1 MKNIVRILSG
11 ARELWPLYLGII
23 LGAIAT
29 TATTLLMPFLIADA
43 TQTVV
48 DMATNKREPSVTPLI
63 RIAVL
68 LLVVMATNSIVTNIT
83 GYLGDLMST
92 RVRQILSHSY
102 FDKLLRMPQRYFD
115 TELTG
120 TIISKLDRS
129 ITTISQFLQVFSNSF
144 FTTILTILMVLV
156 VAAIHSPWLAL
167 LLFIIYPTFIW
178 LTALTSRKWQVWE
191 KQKNEHYDIA
201 GGRFAEVVGQ
211 LRVVKSFTAERAELD
226 SFDDHYREAVKL
238 TTGQSRYWHKMDV
251 TRRGALDV
259 VFFLVY
265 LIIFVATA
273 QGTFS
278 IGSMVLLIQLI
289 ELAKAPVTSM
299 SYYVDT
305 LQRAV
310 TGSAEYYKVM
320 DQPDEPL
327 NALDDAPSAP
337 IEWSSADPVIE
348 FRDVDF
354 GYDDDQLVLRD
365 INLAVRRGERIALV
379 GESGGG
385 KSTMVNL
392 LMKLYSP
399 TSGQVLVRGN
409 DVTTTPTKALREQI
423 GVVFQDASLFSGT
436 VRENLHYGDPSAS
449 DEQLHEVIR
458 RANANMFVRNLPE
471 GLDTQIGERG
481 VKLSGGQKQRL
492 AVARAM
498 LKDAPIL
505 VLDEATSALDT
516 KAERQVQ
523 AGLDEL
529 MAGRTAIIIA
539 HRLSTISSVDRIV
552 TLRGGTID
560 EVGSPAEL
568 AKTNGIYAQL
578 LALQASDSAT
588 GRKILKRFGLIG

>member
-11 ARELWPLYLGII
+11 ARELWPLYLGIV

-48 DMATNKREPSVTPLI
+48 DMATNKREPSATPLI
-63 RIAVL
+63 RIAIL
-68 LLVVMATNSIVTNIT
+68 LLVVMATNSIITNIT

-92 RVRQILSHSY
+92 RMRQILSHSY

-144 FTTILTILMVLV
+144 FTTILTILVVLV

-167 LLFIIYPTFIW
+167 LLFIIYPVFVW

-238 TTGQSRYWHKMDV
+238 TTGQSRYWHTMDV
-251 TRRGALDV
+251 ARRGALDI

-320 DQPDEPL
+320 DQPDEPF

-337 IEWSSADPVIE
+337 IEWSSSDPVIE

-392 LMKLYSP
+392 LMKFYSP
-399 TSGQVLVRGN
+399 TSGQVLVCGN

-423 GVVFQDASLFSGT
+423 GIVFQDASLFSGT

>member
-11 ARELWPLYLGII
+11 ARELWPLYLGIV

-48 DMATNKREPSVTPLI
+48 DMATNKREPSATPLI
-63 RIAVL
+63 RIAIL
-68 LLVVMATNSIVTNIT
+68 LLVVMATNSIITNIT

-92 RVRQILSHSY
+92 RMRQILSHSY

-120 TIISKLDRS
+120 AIISKLDRS

-144 FTTILTILMVLV
+144 FTTTLTILVVLV

-167 LLFIIYPTFIW
+167 LLFIIYPVFVW

-238 TTGQSRYWHKMDV
+238 TTGQSRYWHTMDV
-251 TRRGALDV
+251 ARRGALDI

-320 DQPDEPL
+320 DQPDEPF

-337 IEWSSADPVIE
+337 IEWSSSDPVIE

-379 GESGGG
+379 GEFGGG

-392 LMKLYSP
+392 LMKFYSP
-399 TSGQVLVRGN
+399 TSGQVLVCGN

-423 GVVFQDASLFSGT
+423 GIVFQDASLFSGT

>member
-1 MKNIVRILSG
+1 
-11 ARELWPLYLGII
+11 
-23 LGAIAT
+23 
-29 TATTLLMPFLIADA
+29 
-43 TQTVV
+43 
-48 DMATNKREPSVTPLI
+48 
-63 RIAVL
+63 
-68 LLVVMATNSIVTNIT
+68 
-83 GYLGDLMST
+83 
-92 RVRQILSHSY
+92 
-102 FDKLLRMPQRYFD
+102 
-115 TELTG
+115 
-120 TIISKLDRS
+120 
-129 ITTISQFLQVFSNSF
+129 
-144 FTTILTILMVLV
+144 
-156 VAAIHSPWLAL
+156 
-167 LLFIIYPTFIW
+167 
-178 LTALTSRKWQVWE
+178 
-191 KQKNEHYDIA
+191 
-201 GGRFAEVVGQ
+201 
-211 LRVVKSFTAERAELD
+211 
-226 SFDDHYREAVKL
+226 
-238 TTGQSRYWHKMDV
+238 
-251 TRRGALDV
+251 
-259 VFFLVY
+259 
-265 LIIFVATA
+265 
-273 QGTFS
+273 
-278 IGSMVLLIQLI
+278 
-289 ELAKAPVTSM
+289 
-299 SYYVDT
+299 
-305 LQRAV
+305 
-310 TGSAEYYKVM
+310 M
-320 DQPDEPL
+320 DQPDEPF
-327 NALDDAPSAP
+327 NALDDAPSAS
-337 IEWSSADPVIE
+337 IEWSSGDPVIE

-354 GYDDDQLVLRD
+354 GYEDDQLVLRD

-529 MAGRTAIIIA
+529 MTGRTAIIIA

>member
-63 RIAVL
+63 RIAIL

-144 FTTILTILMVLV
+144 FTTILTILVVLV

-211 LRVVKSFTAERAELD
+211 LRVVKSFTAERAELE

-320 DQPDEPL
+320 DQPDEPF
-327 NALDDAPSAP
+327 NALDDAPSTP

-365 INLAVRRGERIALV
+365 IDLAVRRGERIALV

-409 DVTTTPTKALREQI
+409 DVTKTPTKALREQI

-436 VRENLHYGDPSAS
+436 VRENLHYGDPTAS

-471 GLDTQIGERG
+471 GLETQIGERG